1 VLVIL
6 VLSTIHIVSMIGNLV
21 SQRDIIL
28 RDGGVVSDRNVTAK
42 SRGKLAT
49 YFIIHSKQPTHAH
62 FLRYRRQSKNQ
73 PNVDLQRKR
82 KPIRQYYDS
91 SFNQSIDH

>member
-49 YFIIHSKQPTHAH
+49 YFIIHSKQPTQALHT
-62 FLRYRRQSKNQ
+62 FFGTGGNQ
-73 PNVDLQRKR
+73 R
-82 KPIRQYYDS
+82 I
-91 SFNQSIDH
+91 NQTLICSGKESQ